1 MNWNRSETGALQVP
15 AAVRRARKFLG
26 TPCDQFFLTGND
38 RLYCCELAWECFR
51 DSAGRP
57 LFDLTSWKG
66 Y

>member
-1 MNWNRSETGALQVP
+1 
-15 AAVRRARKFLG
+15 VRRARKFLG